1 MVKLNVEQFK
11 AIQTQTRITY
21 VDAGAGTGKTTTLIE
36 RVVKCIELGVKPW
49 NIIVLAFN
57 NKIVEELKKKFTEKV
72 GIKRAEKINIYT
84 IHGYARKVLANNVVI
99 KTELFNEDVFEK
111 FVRNSWSNFKKV
123 NKIKSKN
130 PKNAKDEI
138 SLVINMVS
146 KCRENNSGIKNYDE
160 RYKSFYDA
168 FKNELKKSGAYD
180 FARIVKVATK
190 YIPQSNIPQY
200 IFVDEFQDTSETRFN
215 FIKAL
220 VGNNNY
226 LFFFFY
232 EY

>member
-168 FKNELKKSGAYD
+168 
-180 FARIVKVATK
+180 
-190 YIPQSNIPQY
+190 
-200 IFVDEFQDTSETRFN
+200 
-215 FIKAL
+215 
-220 VGNNNY
+220 VG
-226 LFFFFY
+226 LMILQGL
-232 EY
+232 